1 MSSKKEILID
11 LLDKFMEETFE
22 QDEMRALVLDKW

>member
-1 MSSKKEILID
+1 MTCKKEILID

-22 QDEMRALVLDKW
+22 DDEMKALVLEKW

>member
-22 QDEMRALVLDKW
+22 QDEMRALILDKW